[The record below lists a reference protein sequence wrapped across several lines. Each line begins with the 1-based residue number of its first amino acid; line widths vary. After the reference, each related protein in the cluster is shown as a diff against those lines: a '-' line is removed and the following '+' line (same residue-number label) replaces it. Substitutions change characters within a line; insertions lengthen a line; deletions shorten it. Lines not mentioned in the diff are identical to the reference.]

1 MSDTKPTNKKR
12 SGVITFLDVLGWKG
26 VYDRQT
32 NAIESLRRLIESLK
46 SKAQQQRGRL
56 SGGGEPVDVKSIS
69 DTIALFTLCSENE
82 VTTAIEIHGELCQW
96 LIPESIKMELPMR
109 GATAYGDFEVIDNI
123 FVGKAVDEA
132 ASWHEQGNWIGVNLS
147 PSAEFAFLTLG
158 KNSAWVPFAA
168 PIKVP
173 MKWQPHCVNWVADW
187 DFVAVKTKDV
197 QQRFQRMG
205 PILPEI
211 APKFINTLAFIK
223 EFAKGK
229 PFNTGLIVVLVEGY
243 VDAKVVEVIANKS
256 GLKRQVHIEKT
267 QGKGRMLEYL
277 KAYAHDFREAAGIVV
292 LTDADTNDKEDVRN
306 QRAQFQKIIN
316 ESERP
321 DAKVVFAVPEIEA
334 WLGRTEFKRD
344 RIDNFNKVSEELYHL
359 QEEIEQRAQRI
370 PSLAEFIDALK
381 SIDSAEIET

>member
-1 MSDTKPTNKKR
+1 MSENQIAKKRR

-32 NAIESLRRLIESLK
+32 DAIESLRRLIENLK
-46 SKAQQQRGRL
+46 SKTRQQRGRL
-56 SGGGEPVDVKSIS
+56 SGTDDPVDVKSIS

-109 GATAYGDFEVIDNI
+109 GATAYGEFEVIDNI

-132 ASWHEQGNWIGVNLS
+132 AAWHEQGNWIGVNLS
-147 PSAEFAFLTLG
+147 PSAEFAFSPLG
-158 KNSAWVPFAA
+158 KSSAWIPFAA
-168 PIKVP
+168 PIKIP

-197 QQRFQRMG
+197 QQKFQRMG

-211 APKFINTLAFIK
+211 APKFINTLSFIK
-223 EFAKGK
+223 EVAKGK
-229 PFNTGLIVVLVEGY
+229 ELKSIVVIVEGH
-243 VDAKVVEVIANKS
+243 VDSKVVEVVVNKS
-256 GLKRQVHIEKT
+256 GINRQIYIEKA

-277 KAYAHDFREAAGIVV
+277 KAYLHDFRDAAGIIV
-292 LTDADTNDKEDVRN
+292 LTDADTTDEADIKT
-306 QRAQFQKIIN
+306 QKAQFQRIIS
-316 ESERP
+316 ESGRP
-321 DAKVVFAVPEIEA
+321 ETRVVFAVPEIEA

-344 RIDNFNKVSEELYHL
+344 RPSNYNKLFKELYHL
-359 QEEIEQRAQRI
+359 QEEITTRKETI

-381 SIDSAEIET
+381 TFDAQP